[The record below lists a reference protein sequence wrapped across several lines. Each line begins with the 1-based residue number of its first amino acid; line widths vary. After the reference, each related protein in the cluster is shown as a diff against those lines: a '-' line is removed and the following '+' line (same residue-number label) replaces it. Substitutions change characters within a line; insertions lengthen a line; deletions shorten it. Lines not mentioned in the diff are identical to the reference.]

1 MDNRASPT
9 PPTARSKN
17 SSSSIASSST
27 PSHAATG
34 SQPQAMSSSNSRA
47 ARGATPTATRSA
59 SKLGDGEKPARA
71 ASKDSLKQKM
81 LMNKDEAPQPSRAEE
96 QLKTLRSE
104 FDSLR
109 NHLTC
114 KICDRLLYQPYTISC
129 GHTYCYTCLCTWF
142 VSNKARKT
150 CPDCRIVVKDLPAP
164 AYVIRDMTNVFI
176 ARAELLPLG
185 ESLDD
190 HKKWQKDEAD
200 AVQLDKDN
208 EDPRAGGLFKGCFR
222 LAHHQRVPPLQV
234 VRDQEDGVDRC
245 PVCTWELEDGGCTQC
260 GLVFD
265 ETGEVSWGDSFTG
278 FSDMDEMSEH
288 DTDLD
293 AEMDIEDAEFD
304 EYNDG
309 LGDWAAYPGDN
320 SVMMRR
326 FLEAGIPAHAAA
338 FARRRPISHSEA
350 GSRRSYTQSI
360 VSDVYGDEMDTVEE
374 EDEEGLD
381 EDSSMNDFIDDDALP
396 ASSSPS
402 QASSTP
408 GPVPQPSGNRA
419 RTQARARR
427 IVESE
432 TSSNRSSVVEEDEDE
447 DEEDAGPIRRGV
459 RHPAQTR
466 ALHRANGSRSS
477 HETASSTS
485 TDVSAEELDEDTQAL
500 LREEGWMLQ
509 RDDDDEMGGEEDE
522 DDSDGGRTTVGWEP
536 LANSNDRS
544 RMGGS
549 LTPTA
554 DRPRPS
560 APIRP
565 PSRTGNPRVLNA
577 SRGLRRR
584 TSVLPGSGAAYED
597 GEADD
602 DDSDQDGDLEQLAIN
617 TLRTRRS
624 QAHMRNMAAFTNP
637 TARFINRG
645 AVQGDGTNE
654 ADTDD
659 NSDTSQGH
667 ARRAPRVQ
675 RREYDPRISWM
686 FAAHQQALQQH
697 QMAGALIDVEPRA
710 ITPLARPRTR
720 NRNRP
725 SPAQAYS
732 PFLPPARLRTPLM
745 DNTSNLTMDP
755 RMPLSPPRRSAMS
768 PGLPSMVNNGNMS
781 RFDRAP
787 SVSSNSNASPMMTP
801 GSSTPT
807 SQHSIDNIA
816 QTQAAAAMDMIDRPQ
831 SRVSARPGSANS
843 RRNSGN
849 FAAVNSFPH
858 TGMGLHVQGAALPPF
873 AARGNPWAAF
883 VQARGVRNRNSRQL
897 LRNESSVATLRPANS
912 RVNIREASNQQ
923 QGMRPQPSRLNLRS
937 QPSRRQLNNQASTRT
952 LRASE
957 HGRPPP
963 SPTQNTQAP
972 SQPATRPAGLTQDE
986 RNMRARELIE
996 TRRQALGQRDTSVP
1010 ARTNPFTQ
1018 GFQRPANPTGSPQ
1031 MQQPATAQ
1039 HVRSNSNESI
1049 NSTGTVQGGSASPVL
1064 GRRRS
1069 NRNMHNPGSP
1079 GLHSPAQGTY
1089 NAPAAPAYQNSYY
1102 RPRPGSANGAQA
1114 PYESTLTAN
1123 TRNMSPMMAGPL
1135 I

>member
-9 PPTARSKN
+9 PPTARPKN
-17 SSSSIASSST
+17 SSSSITSATT
-27 PSHAATG
+27 PSHTATP
-34 SQPQAMSSSNSRA
+34 SQSAAMSSTSRA
-47 ARGATPTATRSA
+47 GRGGTPTASRSA
-59 SKLGDGEKPARA
+59 SKLADADRPTRA

-81 LMNKDEAPQPSRAEE
+81 LMKKDEAPQPSKAEE
-96 QLKTLRSE
+96 QLKALKSE
-104 FDSLR
+104 FDGLR

-114 KICDRLLYQPYTISC
+114 KICDRLLYQPFTISC

-164 AYVIRDMTNVFI
+164 AYVIRDMTSLFI
-176 ARAELLPLG
+176 SRAELLPLG
-185 ESLDD
+185 ESLEE
-190 HKKWQKDEAD
+190 HKKWQSDEAD
-200 AVQLDKDN
+200 AVQQDKDN
-208 EDPRAGGLFKGCFR
+208 EDPRTGGLFKGCFR
-222 LAHHQRVPPLQV
+222 LAHHQRGPSLQV

-288 DTDLD
+288 DTDID
-293 AEMDIEDAEFD
+293 AEMDFENG
-304 EYNDG
+304 EYDDYDDG
-309 LGDWAAYPGDN
+309 MGDWGTYPPDD

-326 FLEAGIPAHAAA
+326 FLEAGIPPHAAA
-338 FARRRPISHSEA
+338 FARRRPITHSEA

-360 VSDVYGDEMDTVEE
+360 VSDIYGDEMDTVEE

-381 EDSSMNDFIDDDALP
+381 EDSSMNDFIDDSGVQA
-396 ASSSPS
+396 ASSPS
-402 QASSTP
+402 DASSTP
-408 GPVPQPSGNRA
+408 GPMPQPSGSRA
-419 RTQARARR
+419 QTNARRRR

-432 TSSNRSSVVEEDEDE
+432 TSSNRSSVVEEEEDE

-459 RHPAQTR
+459 RNSAQTR

-477 HETASSTS
+477 HDRASSVA
-485 TDVSAEELDEDTQAL
+485 TDVSNEEELDEDTQAL
-500 LREEGWMLQ
+500 LRDEGWMLQ
-509 RDDDDEMGGEEDE
+509 RDEDDEMGEEDE

-565 PSRTGNPRVLNA
+565 PSRTGNTRVLNA

-584 TSVLPGSGAAYED
+584 PSVPPSSAAPYED

-602 DDSDQDGDLEQLAIN
+602 DDSDQDGDIELAMN

-624 QAHMRNMAAFTNP
+624 QAHMRSGAAFSNP
-637 TARFINRG
+637 TARFVNRG
-645 AVQGDGTNE
+645 AAQVDGTNE

-667 ARRAPRVQ
+667 ARGAPRVQ

-710 ITPLARPRTR
+710 ITPLSRPRTR

-745 DNTSNLTMDP
+745 DNTSNLAMDP
-755 RMPLSPPRRSAMS
+755 RMPVSPPRRSAMS
-768 PGLPSMVNNGNMS
+768 PGFPAMAHNGNMS
-781 RFDRAP
+781 RFDRA
-787 SVSSNSNASPMMTP
+787 SSLSSNNNASTMTP

-807 SQHSIDNIA
+807 SQHSIDSIA

-831 SRVSARPGSANS
+831 SRVGARPSSANS

-849 FAAVNSFPH
+849 FAGVNSFPH
-858 TGMGLHVQGAALPPF
+858 AGMGLHVQGAALPPF

-897 LRNESSVATLRPANS
+897 LRNESSVATLRPVNS
-912 RVNIREASNQQ
+912 RVNVRETGGQQ
-923 QGMRPQPSRLNLRS
+923 PSARPQPSRLNLRP
-937 QPSRRQLNNQASTRT
+937 QPSRRQINAQASTRT

-963 SPTQNTQAP
+963 SPTQNVQSP
-972 SQPATRPAGLTQDE
+972 GQPAARPAQLSQDE

-996 TRRQALGQRDTSVP
+996 TRRQALGQRENSVP

-1018 GFQRPANPTGSPQ
+1018 GFQRPANPAGSPQ
-1031 MQQPATAQ
+1031 MQQPTTAQ
-1039 HVRSNSNESI
+1039 HIRSNSNESI

-1069 NRNMHNPGSP
+1069 NRNLHNPSSP
-1079 GLHSPAQGTY
+1079 GLHSPTTQGTY
-1089 NAPAAPAYQNSYY
+1089 TGPAPAYANSYY
-1102 RPRPGSANGAQA
+1102 RPRQGSVNGAQA